1 MKKVLL
7 FASTVCV
14 ALFFTS
20 AGKGAESTEVL
31 VAKLNAQL
39 ANVPIE
45 GYQSGR
51 AASVEE
57 WNKMILLAVPIV
69 KDVLPKIPAGYVLQV
84 TGHTDSA
91 GGVNSPQNITLSYQ
105 RAMEVWT
112 ALKMKYGIPTSKLTC
127 KGVAA
132 TIKSD
137 KCPIDN
143 ACQRRVT
150 FIVVPK

>member
-1 MKKVLL
+1 MNKVLL
-7 FASTVCV
+7 FALSACMT
-14 ALFFTS
+14 LFFSS
-20 AGKGAESTEVL
+20 AGVGGQSVEAL
-31 VAKLNAQL
+31 VEALNAQL
-39 ANVPIE
+39 AKVPIE

-51 AASVEE
+51 NASMEE
-57 WNKMILLAVPIV
+57 WNKMVLIAVPIV

-91 GGVNSPQNITLSYQ
+91 GGVDSKQNITLSNQ
-105 RAMEVWT
+105 RAMQVWT
-112 ALKMKYGIPTSKLTC
+112 ALKTKYGISSSKMTC

-132 TIKSD
+132 TIKTD